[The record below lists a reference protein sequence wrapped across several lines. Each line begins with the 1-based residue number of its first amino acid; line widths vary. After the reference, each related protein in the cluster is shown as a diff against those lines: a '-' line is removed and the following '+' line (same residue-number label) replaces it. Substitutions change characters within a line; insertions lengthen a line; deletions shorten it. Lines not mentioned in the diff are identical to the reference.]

1 MQPMQKLPIHRQIP
15 QPMRPR
21 QSKRIQRRRK
31 HNRMPILGGQKL
43 KPTIC
48 VDFDG
53 VLNNYDHYDEN
64 DLSTPRQGAKE
75 FLETLS
81 KNHKVV
87 ILTARN
93 FAKVLNWLQEYDLSK
108 YVYDVT
114 NIKPPAMAYIDDRA
128 IPFNGDYEG
137 TLAKLEYFEPYWK

>member
-1 MQPMQKLPIHRQIP
+1 M
-15 QPMRPR
+15 
-21 QSKRIQRRRK
+21 
-31 HNRMPILGGQKL
+31 
-43 KPTIC
+43 KPTIAL
-48 VDFDG
+48 DFDG
-53 VLNNYDHYDEN
+53 VLNNYKGYDGDN
-64 DLSTPRQGAKE
+64 LGTPRQGAKE

-114 NIKPPAMAYIDDRA
+114 NIKPPATAYIDDRA
-128 IPFNGDYEG
+128 IPFNGDYED

>member
-1 MQPMQKLPIHRQIP
+1 M
-15 QPMRPR
+15 
-21 QSKRIQRRRK
+21 
-31 HNRMPILGGQKL
+31 

-81 KNHKVV
+81 KKHRVV

-114 NIKPPAMAYIDDRA
+114 NIKPPATAYIDDRA
-128 IPFNGDYEG
+128 VPFNGDYED
-137 TLAKLEYFEPYWK
+137 TLAKLEYFEPYWKD

>member
-1 MQPMQKLPIHRQIP
+1 MEIKMKPI
-15 QPMRPR
+15 
-21 QSKRIQRRRK
+21 
-31 HNRMPILGGQKL
+31 
-43 KPTIC
+43 IC
-48 VDFDG
+48 IDFDG

-64 DLSTPRQGAKE
+64 DLSTPRAGARE

-81 KNHKVV
+81 QNHKVV

-93 FAKVLNWLQEYDLSK
+93 FAKVLNWLQEHGLSK

-114 NIKPPAMAYIDDRA
+114 NIKVPAVAYIDDRA
-128 IPFNGDYEG
+128 IPFDGDYEG

>member
-1 MQPMQKLPIHRQIP
+1 
-15 QPMRPR
+15 MR
-21 QSKRIQRRRK
+21 
-31 HNRMPILGGQKL
+31 ILGGQTM
-43 KPTIC
+43 KPTIAL
-48 VDFDG
+48 DFDG
-53 VLNNYDHYDEN
+53 VLNNYKGYDGDN
-64 DLSTPRQGAKE
+64 LGTPRQGAKE

-114 NIKPPAMAYIDDRA
+114 NIKPPATAYIDDRA
-128 IPFNGDYEG
+128 IPFNGDYED

>member
-1 MQPMQKLPIHRQIP
+1 MKF
-15 QPMRPR
+15 
-21 QSKRIQRRRK
+21 
-31 HNRMPILGGQKL
+31 
-43 KPTIC
+43 TVC
-48 VDFDG
+48 VAFDG

-93 FAKVLNWLQEYDLSK
+93 FAKVLNS
-108 YVYDVT
+108 
-114 NIKPPAMAYIDDRA
+114 
-128 IPFNGDYEG
+128 FNGDYED